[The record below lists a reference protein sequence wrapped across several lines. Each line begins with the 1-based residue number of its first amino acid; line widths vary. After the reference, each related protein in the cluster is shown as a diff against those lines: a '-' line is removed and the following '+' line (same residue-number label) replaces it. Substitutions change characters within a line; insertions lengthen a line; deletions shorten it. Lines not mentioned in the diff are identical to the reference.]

1 MMKMSFLHK
10 GSQKSVFF
18 SELKIIKKGG
28 KKKERMRVDDEP
40 HVDYKRKKK
49 EIPFFFFFFI
59 FFIFVMNHLVNEDD
73 LISSKII

>member
-1 MMKMSFLHK
+1 
-10 GSQKSVFF
+10 
-18 SELKIIKKGG
+18 
-28 KKKERMRVDDEP
+28 MRVDDEP